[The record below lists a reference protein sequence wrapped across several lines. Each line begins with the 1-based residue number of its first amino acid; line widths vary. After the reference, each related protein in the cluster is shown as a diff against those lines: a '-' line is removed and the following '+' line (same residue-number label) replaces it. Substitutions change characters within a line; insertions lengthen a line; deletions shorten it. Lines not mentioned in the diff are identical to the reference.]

1 VRLKPLG
8 GRDVGY
14 IVSKTVVLKEP
25 EPSLSPLGR
34 YNPQGS
40 KNKGKETP
48 EEGKHQVTHG

>member
-1 VRLKPLG
+1 MRLKPLG